1 MLTLKLKYKCFDE
14 EYYDIL
20 QKYMLQY
27 SSCLHYLYN
36 RLSDNNGD
44 ISEKDLRT
52 FTNISINNINLLD
65 SWFKQSCVKES
76 IALYKSFKTRY
87 NEHESNREYELN
99 KLEFKHNIHKISD
112 TQYSKKKKYINS
124 HIKLIF
130 GGKQLNSD
138 RTRNKISKET
148 YKKHKLNPIS
158 SIGESQ
164 FYGNR
169 KFKLNEDLTIL
180 FKPSN
185 KLHFTLQLNY
195 GQNQKNILCNLLELS
210 LYKSISLSYKLDNE
224 YIYISYDE
232 SLLNKLYKHNSIS
245 NRILAIDMNPNY
257 IGWSIVDW
265 KSSSE
270 FNVINSGV
278 YSTKQFSDEYKNLNK
293 LGNVSSDDLS
303 RIYLNNKRSYETVK
317 IAQNIISK
325 AIYYKC
331 QIISIEDLNIKSK
344 DKDKGKSYN
353 ALCNN
358 HWLRNVFVN
367 QLIKLTNLYK
377 IQLLKVK
384 PEYSSFIGNF
394 LYRSLQL
401 PDMVLSSIEIGRR
414 GYEFYN
420 QYITKTKNIKKNIIQ
435 PDINDFINFYK
446 MSLEELN
453 IEFNKN
459 DMIKL
464 YNFIKSKKDHPIF
477 KGDPNKV
484 RIQLQ
489 TQLVKRFFSIH
500 SYVYI

>member
-1 MLTLKLKYKCFDE
+1 MYNLIGHIE
-14 EYYDIL
+14 SEIL
-20 QKYMLQY
+20 EVQQTKE
-27 SSCLHYLYN
+27 S
-36 RLSDNNGD
+36 
-44 ISEKDLRT
+44 KDL
-52 FTNISINNINLLD
+52 D
-65 SWFKQSCVKES
+65 
-76 IALYKSFKTRY
+76 
-87 NEHESNREYELN
+87 
-99 KLEFKHNIHKISD
+99 
-112 TQYSKKKKYINS
+112 S

-377 IQLLKVK
+377 I
-384 PEYSSFIGNF
+384 
-394 LYRSLQL
+394 
-401 PDMVLSSIEIGRR
+401 
-414 GYEFYN
+414 
-420 QYITKTKNIKKNIIQ
+420 
-435 PDINDFINFYK
+435 
-446 MSLEELN
+446 
-453 IEFNKN
+453 
-459 DMIKL
+459 
-464 YNFIKSKKDHPIF
+464 
-477 KGDPNKV
+477 
-484 RIQLQ
+484 
-489 TQLVKRFFSIH
+489 
-500 SYVYI
+500 

>member
-1 MLTLKLKYKCFDE
+1 
-14 EYYDIL
+14 
-20 QKYMLQY
+20 
-27 SSCLHYLYN
+27 
-36 RLSDNNGD
+36 
-44 ISEKDLRT
+44 
-52 FTNISINNINLLD
+52 
-65 SWFKQSCVKES
+65 
-76 IALYKSFKTRY
+76 
-87 NEHESNREYELN
+87 
-99 KLEFKHNIHKISD
+99 
-112 TQYSKKKKYINS
+112 
-124 HIKLIF
+124 
-130 GGKQLNSD
+130 
-138 RTRNKISKET
+138 
-148 YKKHKLNPIS
+148 
-158 SIGESQ
+158 
-164 FYGNR
+164 
-169 KFKLNEDLTIL
+169 
-180 FKPSN
+180 
-185 KLHFTLQLNY
+185 
-195 GQNQKNILCNLLELS
+195 
-210 LYKSISLSYKLDNE
+210 
-224 YIYISYDE
+224 
-232 SLLNKLYKHNSIS
+232 
-245 NRILAIDMNPNY
+245 MNPNY

-459 DMIKL
+459 DLIKL
-464 YNFIKSKKDHPIF
+464 YNFIKSKKEHPIL

>member
-1 MLTLKLKYKCFDE
+1 MYQKIKHVKVSCYLEIYISIKY
-14 EYYDIL
+14 
-20 QKYMLQY
+20 
-27 SSCLHYLYN
+27 
-36 RLSDNNGD
+36 NNGV
-44 ISEKDLRT
+44 IKIMIRT
-52 FTNISINNINLLD
+52 D
-65 SWFKQSCVKES
+65 
-76 IALYKSFKTRY
+76 
-87 NEHESNREYELN
+87 REYEFAKMYFDWVCRCLEEDELYEELAYFRLGTELSIRQLELSNIKFSQVEYPYILN
-99 KLEFKHNIHKISD
+99 IKIS
-112 TQYSKKKKYINS
+112 KKN
-124 HIKLIF
+124 
-130 GGKQLNSD
+130 QLNTTYD
-138 RTRNKISKET
+138 PMKISKET

-169 KFKLNEDLTIL
+169 KFKLNKDLTIL

-195 GQNQKNILCNLLELS
+195 GQNQKNILCNLLQLS

-232 SLLNKLYKHNSIS
+232 SLLNKPYKHNSIS

-344 DKDKGKSYN
+344 DKDKGKNYN

-459 DMIKL
+459 DLIKL
-464 YNFIKSKKDHPIF
+464 YNFIKSKKDHPIL